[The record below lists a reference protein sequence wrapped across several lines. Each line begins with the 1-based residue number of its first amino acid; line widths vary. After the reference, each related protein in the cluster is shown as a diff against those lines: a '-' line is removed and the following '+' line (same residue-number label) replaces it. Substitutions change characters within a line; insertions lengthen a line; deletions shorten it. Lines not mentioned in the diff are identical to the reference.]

1 MEEMAVVAA
10 KEKINWTHKMMKIKK
25 LEASDILQQDVLI
38 NKAISV
44 ITFKGMM
51 ITTPETEEDLSPEIN
66 NIGQDLDITKNKV
79 RKAENTTNKDLE
91 GINNTMIKE
100 TMTIDR
106 RENIRE
112 DIDTDQMIIEV
123 IYKYIH
129 IILEMI
135 CR

>member
-1 MEEMAVVAA
+1 
-10 KEKINWTHKMMKIKK
+10 MKIKK

>member
-1 MEEMAVVAA
+1 
-10 KEKINWTHKMMKIKK
+10 MKIKK
-25 LEASDILQQDVLI
+25 LETSDILQQDVLD
-38 NKAISV
+38 NKAIST
-44 ITFKGMM
+44 ITFKGMI
-51 ITTPETEEDLSPEIN
+51 ITTRETEEDLTPEIN
-66 NIGQDLDITKNKV
+66 NLGKDLDITKNKV
-79 RKAENTTNKDLE
+79 REAENTTNKDLE

>member
-1 MEEMAVVAA
+1 
-10 KEKINWTHKMMKIKK
+10 MKIKK
-25 LEASDILQQDVLI
+25 LETSNILQQDILD
-38 NKAISV
+38 NMAIST

-51 ITTPETEEDLSPEIN
+51 ITTPETEEDLTPEIN

-79 RKAENTTNKDLE
+79 QEAENTTNKDLE
-91 GINNTMIKE
+91 GISNTMIKE

>member
-1 MEEMAVVAA
+1 
-10 KEKINWTHKMMKIKK
+10 MKIKK
-25 LEASDILQQDVLI
+25 LETSNILQQDILD
-38 NKAISV
+38 NMAIST

-51 ITTPETEEDLSPEIN
+51 ITTPETEEDLTPEIN

-79 RKAENTTNKDLE
+79 QEAENTMNKDLE
-91 GINNTMIKE
+91 GISNMMIKE

-106 RENIRE
+106 RENIRV

>member
-1 MEEMAVVAA
+1 
-10 KEKINWTHKMMKIKK
+10 MKIKK
-25 LEASDILQQDVLI
+25 LEASDILQQDVLN
-38 NKAISV
+38 NKAIST
-44 ITFKGMM
+44 IIFKGMI
-51 ITTPETEEDLSPEIN
+51 ITTPETEEDLTPEIN
-66 NIGQDLDITKNKV
+66 NIGQNLNITKNKV
-79 RKAENTTNKDLE
+79 QEAENTTNKDLE
-91 GINNTMIKE
+91 GISYMMIKE

>member
-1 MEEMAVVAA
+1 
-10 KEKINWTHKMMKIKK
+10 MMKIKK

-38 NKAISV
+38 NKAMSA

-51 ITTPETEEDLSPEIN
+51 ITTPETEEDLTPEIN
-66 NIGQDLDITKNKV
+66 NISQDIDITKNKV
-79 RKAENTTNKDLE
+79 REAENTMNKDLE
-91 GINNTMIKE
+91 GISNMMIKE

>member
-1 MEEMAVVAA
+1 
-10 KEKINWTHKMMKIKK
+10 MKIKK

-38 NKAISV
+38 NKAISAL
-44 ITFKGMM
+44 TFKGMI
-51 ITTPETEEDLSPEIN
+51 ITTRETEEDLTSEIN
-66 NIGQDLDITKNKV
+66 NIGQNLNITKNKV
-79 RKAENTTNKDLE
+79 REAENTMNKDLE
-91 GINNTMIKE
+91 GISNTMIKE

>member
-1 MEEMAVVAA
+1 
-10 KEKINWTHKMMKIKK
+10 MKIKK
-25 LEASDILQQDVLI
+25 LEASDILQKDLL
-38 NKAISV
+38 NYKAIST

-51 ITTPETEEDLSPEIN
+51 MITIPETEEDLTPETN
-66 NIGQDLDITKNKV
+66 NICQDLNITKNKV
-79 RKAENTTNKDLE
+79 REAENTTNKDLE
-91 GINNTMIKE
+91 GINNTMTKE